1 MPSRIPTVTDNDTD
15 TGLMVY
21 TDIDTDIDTEL
32 INSTDTDTG
41 LYCTHAISELC
52 HSIT

>member
-41 LYCTHAISELC
+41 LMGFDDTNILV
-52 HSIT
+52 